1 MNVRLMVLGL
11 LARGPRHGYELRKLA
26 EQNRMESWAG
36 ILPGSIYHAL
46 KQLLKE
52 GLIRRVATER
62 TGRRTREVFAITAAG
77 RRALIGLVRQAWRA
91 PIRTTPS
98 TLYGAL
104 LFRGIISPAEEAK
117 AIEAQRADL
126 EAEIRLW
133 EKARP
138 LKELPG
144 DQAAVYDNGLDH
156 LRADLKL
163 IRRLAPRVKG
173 THG

>member
-11 LARGPRHGYELRKLA
+11 LAQGPRHGYELRKLA

-46 KQLLKE
+46 GQLLKE
-52 GLIRRVATER
+52 RLVRLAATER
-62 TGRRTREVFAITAAG
+62 TGRRTREIYAITAAG
-77 RRALIGLVRQAWRA
+77 RRALTELVRRAWHA
-91 PIRTTPS
+91 KIRTTPS
-98 TLYGAL
+98 ILYGAL
-104 LFRGIISPAEEAK
+104 LFRGALSPAEEAK
-117 AIEAQRADL
+117 ALEAQRTDL
-126 EAEIRLW
+126 ETEIRLW

-138 LKELPG
+138 LKELPA

-163 IRRLAPRVKG
+163 IKRLAPRARRARD
-173 THG
+173 